1 MSMECEMLGA
11 LLSERRRGELSV
23 EQIRTLESHLAGCL
37 RCRDEAAALES
48 VLEMVELPPLTP
60 AELEALNVRPPEA
73 PRRISARR
81 GWQLPAVL
89 LAAAA
94 AAIFTLSIRPAA
106 HRPGRA
112 EPVVATPAMGG
123 VVVPAGSSQ
132 ELFPEMGTDAA
143 DETGNTLDDDVMSLE
158 GPGLFGNLDG

>member
-1 MSMECEMLGA
+1 MSMDCEMLGA
-11 LLSERRRGELSV
+11 LLSERRRGELSA
-23 EQIRTLESHLAGCL
+23 EQSKTLESHLAGCP

-48 VLEMVELPPLTP
+48 VLEMVELPPISP
-60 AELEALNVRPPEA
+60 AELEALNVRPPES
-73 PRRISARR
+73 PGRISARR

-94 AAIFTLSIRPAA
+94 AAIFTLSIRPAP

-112 EPVVATPAMGG
+112 DPVSVTPAVSG
-123 VVVPAGSSQ
+123 VGVLPGSSQ
-132 ELFPEMGTDAA
+132 ELFPEIGTDSA